1 MVPDPQRR
9 SHRARLSSKT
19 TKLSKKT
26 ISEEIPMRKVT
37 AGLFYSV
44 DGVVE
49 APNLWQF
56 DSFDAELGAGM
67 EQMMARVETGLLGR
81 VGYQQWADYWPAA
94 ADDASFGAFINPLQK
109 FVASRTLTGE
119 LDWQNSRLMD
129 APLEEFGA
137 GLKNGDGGD
146 IAVFA
151 SISLTRQLLFAGL
164 LDSLMLMVHPVIAGS
179 GRRLFED
186 GDPVTRLEL
195 QDSERTSKGNMILSY
210 GVRR

>member
-1 MVPDPQRR
+1 
-9 SHRARLSSKT
+9 
-19 TKLSKKT
+19 
-26 ISEEIPMRKVT
+26 MRKLT

-49 APNLWQF
+49 SPNLWQL
-56 DSFDAELGAGM
+56 DSFDDELGAGM

-81 VGYQQWADYWPAA
+81 IGYEQWAGYWPGAA
-94 ADDASFGAFINPLQK
+94 ADADFGTFINPLQK
-109 FVASRTLTGE
+109 FVASRTLSGE
-119 LDWQNSRLMD
+119 LEWQNSRLMD
-129 APLEEFGA
+129 APLEEFVA
-137 GLKNGDGGD
+137 TLKNGNGGE

-151 SISLTRQLLFAGL
+151 SISLTRQLLFADL

-195 QDSERTSKGNMILSY
+195 QDSQRTSKGNMILSY
-210 GVRR
+210 GRKGA